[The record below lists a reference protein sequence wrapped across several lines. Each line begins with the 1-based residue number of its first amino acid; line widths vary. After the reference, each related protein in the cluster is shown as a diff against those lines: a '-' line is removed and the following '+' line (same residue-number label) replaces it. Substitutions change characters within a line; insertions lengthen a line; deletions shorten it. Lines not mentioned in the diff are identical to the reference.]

1 MATNNLQKRSLG
13 GIELSS
19 GQGSPDHLAPSG
31 SLYTDSLNGKIYI
44 SLDGVTNSWE
54 LLQSPCYG
62 ELYLSANATVTT
74 IASANTWVS
83 VSGLTGWTFGA
94 SNGFTQS
101 GTSSL
106 LLGANKSGKYFVT
119 ATATLQYN
127 LAAATYDMGISVNG
141 NTPDAGR
148 FHSVSMPTTTPTSQ
162 KTITIHTYID
172 LLANDTIS
180 IVLRSTTATNI
191 ILRHATLVAT
201 KIF

>member
-1 MATNNLQKRSLG
+1 MATSNLQKRSLG
-13 GIELSS
+13 STELSS
-19 GQGSPDHLAPSG
+19 GQGSPDHFAPSG
-31 SLYTDSLNGKIYI
+31 SLYTDTLNGKIYI
-44 SLDGVTNSWE
+44 SLGANDSWE

-62 ELYLSANATVTT
+62 ELYLSANTTVTT
-74 IASANTWVS
+74 IASSNTWVS
-83 VSGLTGWTFGA
+83 VSDLTGWTFGA

-119 ATATLQYN
+119 TTATLQYN
-127 LAAATYDMGISVNG
+127 LAAATYDIGISVNG
-141 NTPDAGR
+141 DTPAAGR

-162 KTITIHTYID
+162 KTITVHTYID